1 MNFYQRAES
10 FPPILVRLLARTK
23 PGGPPMT
30 SREIADRMGKN
41 GASALYVEEVSQSMG
56 WGDFSHLRMK
66 QFTTACHLDFCNP
79 KQMRRVDDYLRQG
92 ASLRHLRVHPL
103 WKSYWLPMLL
113 RWRGAY
119 PVDLSK
125 IDIHPPVRDLLARLT
140 PLIKKPI

>member
-1 MNFYQRAES
+1 MTFYERAAS

-30 SREIADRMGKN
+30 SKEISIRMESE
-41 GASALYVEEVSQSMG
+41 SAPFIEALSWTTSWEPYSIHEI
-56 WGDFSHLRMK
+56 R

-125 IDIHPPVRDLLARLT
+125 TNIHPPVRDLLARLT